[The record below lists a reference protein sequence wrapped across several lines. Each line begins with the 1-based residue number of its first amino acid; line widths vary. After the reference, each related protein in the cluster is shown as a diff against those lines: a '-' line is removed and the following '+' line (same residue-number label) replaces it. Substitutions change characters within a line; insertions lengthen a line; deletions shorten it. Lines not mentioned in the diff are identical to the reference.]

1 MEYTGNK
8 GDKYMNTYLE
18 DFVHYLTF
26 EKELS
31 KNTLESYKRDI
42 EQFFQYLQEKQ
53 IHDMK
58 DTNKTTVITYLLYLQ
73 KKGKATSTISRN
85 LASIRSFSQFLLS
98 EKYISKDPTINLET
112 PKSEKKLP
120 SVLSLKEVELLLS
133 QPAENTEKGI
143 RDKAMLELLYATGIR
158 VSELVSLDFN
168 NLSLDMGYIRC
179 LGGSSKDR
187 IIPIGTMAKN
197 AMENYI
203 NNCRHKLIKEEEEP
217 ALFVN
222 YHGYRLT
229 RQGFW
234 KIIKSYTQ
242 KAKIN
247 KKITPHT
254 LRHSFATHLI
264 QNGADLRSVQE
275 MLGHSDISTT
285 QVYTL
290 ITKNKIKDVY
300 NKAHPRV

>member
-1 MEYTGNK
+1 MDIILNSFI
-8 GDKYMNTYLE
+8 NYLE
-18 DFVHYLTF
+18 H
-26 EKELS
+26 ERELS

-42 EQFFQYLQEKQ
+42 NQFIHFLRERQ
-53 IHDMK
+53 INDFEE
-58 DTNKTTVITYLLYLQ
+58 TNKTTIITYLLYLQ
-73 KKGKATSTISRN
+73 KKGKATATISRN
-85 LASIRSFSQFLLS
+85 LASIRSFSHFLMS
-98 EKYISKDPTINLET
+98 ENHISKDPTINLET
-112 PKSEKKLP
+112 PKSEKKAP
-120 SVLSLKEVELLLS
+120 KVLSLKEVELLLS
-133 QPAENTEKGI
+133 QPDAITEKGI

-158 VSELVSLDFN
+158 VSELVSLDYTHL
-168 NLSLDMGYIRC
+168 NLEINYIKC
-179 LGGSSKDR
+179 LSGNSKER
-187 IIPIGTMAKN
+187 IIPLGSMAKI
-197 AMENYI
+197 AIENYMK
-203 NNCRHKLIKEEEEP
+203 NCRTVLIKEGLEQ

-222 YHGYRLT
+222 YRGTRLT

-285 QVYTL
+285 QIYNL
-290 ITKNKIKDVY
+290 IPRNKIKEVY
-300 NKAHPRV
+300 NKAHPRA

>member
-1 MEYTGNK
+1 MDIILNSFI
-8 GDKYMNTYLE
+8 NYLE
-18 DFVHYLTF
+18 H
-26 EKELS
+26 ERELS

-42 EQFFQYLQEKQ
+42 NQFIHFLTERQ
-53 IHDMK
+53 ITDFK
-58 DTNKTTVITYLLYLQ
+58 ETNKTTIITYLLYLQ
-73 KKGKATSTISRN
+73 KKGKATATISRN
-85 LASIRSFSQFLLS
+85 LASIRSFSHFLMS
-98 EKYISKDPTINLET
+98 ENHISKDPTINLET
-112 PKSEKKLP
+112 PKSEKKAP
-120 SVLSLKEVELLLS
+120 KVLSLKEVELLLS
-133 QPAENTEKGI
+133 QPDAISEKGI

-158 VSELVSLDFN
+158 VSELVSLDYTHL
-168 NLSLDMGYIRC
+168 NLEINYIKC
-179 LGGSSKDR
+179 LSGNSKER
-187 IIPIGTMAKN
+187 IIPLGSMAKI
-197 AMENYI
+197 AIENYMK
-203 NNCRHKLIKEEEEP
+203 NCRTILIKEELEQ

-222 YHGYRLT
+222 YRGTRLT

-285 QVYTL
+285 QIYNL
-290 ITKNKIKDVY
+290 IPRNKIKEVY
-300 NKAHPRV
+300 NKAHPRA